1 MKKKII
7 PGIVLIYICFFLTG
21 LAYGQTALDTIRAL
35 KKLEARIDI
44 GLNYKEY
51 AFNFADARVEAS
63 LFLESSAAK
72 QNRALTDQIHKVLS
86 HYEMARVVWQ
96 LKVTKMEDFGTAFGH
111 LMTLQYGEEGALS
124 RTLLQQYPQANKSV
138 EKGGALTMGAYGSR
152 GVNEILVDNMISIIW
167 KEAAKDLKDAVRM
180 VVR

>member
-1 MKKKII
+1 MKKVMI
-7 PGIVLIYICFFLTG
+7 PWFVLSFLFLAGT
-21 LAYGQTALDTIRAL
+21 AYGQTALDTIRAL

-51 AFNFADARVEAS
+51 ALNLADAKVEAT
-63 LFLESSAAK
+63 LFLESSAAR
-72 QNRALTDQIHKVLS
+72 QNKALAEVIRKVID
-86 HYEMARVVWQ
+86 HYETARAVWQ

-111 LMTLQYGEEGALS
+111 LMSLQNGEEGALG
-124 RTLLQQYPQANKSV
+124 RRLLQRYPQANKSV
-138 EKGGALTMGAYGSR
+138 EKGGALTLGAYGSR

-167 KEAAKDLKDAVRM
+167 KDAAKDLKEAVGM

>member
-7 PGIVLIYICFFLTG
+7 PCLVLLFTFLTG
-21 LAYGQTALDTIRAL
+21 IAYGQTALDSIRAL

-51 AFNFADARVEAS
+51 AFNLADAKVEAS

-72 QNRALTDQIHKVLS
+72 QNKALADQIQKVLS
-86 HYEMARVVWQ
+86 HYETARVIWH
-96 LKVTKMEDFGTAFGH
+96 LKVTKTEDFGTAFGH
-111 LMTLQYGEEGALS
+111 LMSLQHGEEGALS
-124 RTLLQQYPQANKSV
+124 RTLLQQYPRANKSV

-152 GVNEILVDNMISIIW
+152 GVNEVLVDNMISIIW
-167 KEAAKDLKDAVRM
+167 KEASKDLREAVKM